1 MGVSSALAGLGTR
14 SDFMNALLRQSLDA
28 ISTEYTGGE
37 RTWLA
42 EKNPLALKQLDGL
55 QDRVD
60 AAVLSGD
67 PVAAGRAATAWVQNW
82 LFWCR
87 NYKMQNRRG

>member
-1 MGVSSALAGLGTR
+1 
-14 SDFMNALLRQSLDA
+14 MNALIRQSLDA
-28 ISTEYTGGE
+28 VGAEYAGGE

-82 LFWCR
+82 LFWIR
-87 NYKMQNRRG
+87 NYKTLNGRNNACNKKNEQL

>member
-1 MGVSSALAGLGTR
+1 
-14 SDFMNALLRQSLDA
+14 MNQLIRQSLDA
-28 ISTEYTGGE
+28 IGAEYTGGE
-37 RTWLA
+37 RAWLA
-42 EKNPLALKQLDGL
+42 EKNPMAIRQLDGL
-55 QDRVD
+55 HDRVD

-87 NYKMQNRRG
+87 NYKVQTRRT

>member
-1 MGVSSALAGLGTR
+1 
-14 SDFMNALLRQSLDA
+14 MNALIRQSLDA
-28 ISTEYTGGE
+28 IGAEYTGGE
-37 RTWLA
+37 RSWLQ
-42 EKNPLALKQLDGL
+42 EKNPMAIRQLDGL

-82 LFWCR
+82 RFWIR
-87 NYKMQNRRG
+87 AYKTQNGRSNGCNKKNEQL

>member
-1 MGVSSALAGLGTR
+1 
-14 SDFMNALLRQSLDA
+14 MNQLIRQSLDA
-28 ISTEYTGGE
+28 IGAEYTGGE
-37 RTWLA
+37 RAWRQ
-42 EKNPLALKQLDGL
+42 EKNPMAIRQLDGL

-82 LFWCR
+82 LFWIR
-87 NYKMQNRRG
+87 NYKVQTRRGLCLK